1 MGGSVIE
8 ASTVDVLV
16 SQMDLTKMDP
26 NVILRPDSIGT
37 LSFTS
42 VSTGVPKD
50 PKGQHY
56 SLMHFFLH
64 MGQHLEIEEYSRL
77 TLLSSIACNPIQ
89 RLPSLNEGF
98 FEEF

>member
-8 ASTVDVLV
+8 ASTVDVIV
-16 SQMDLTKMDP
+16 SQINLTKTDP

-37 LSFTS
+37 LLLTS

-50 PKGQHY
+50 PKGRHY

-64 MGQHLEIEEYSRL
+64 MGQHLEIEEYYRFMM
-77 TLLSSIACNPIQ
+77 LSSIACDPIQ
-89 RLPSLNEGF
+89 RLPSLNRGF
-98 FEEF
+98 FKEF